1 MIKKIFPVLSMA
13 AVLAAMT
20 GCSEEQTLPVGEGKI
35 YLSTRVNTD
44 VKVESRAEEDELA
57 AELGESTK
65 IWISNSEGVVRKYD
79 GISSI
84 PADGIKLLSGEYTVK
99 AWAGTAA
106 YASFTD
112 RWFEGSETFTVSA
125 GSSASVEVT
134 CKIANVV
141 ASLKLAEGVDELLTD
156 PSLTVS
162 HKGGSLTFAGE
173 TAANK
178 GYFLMPEGVTALDY
192 VFTATTAEGTPVEK
206 RGTIADVLPAHE
218 YVLNVIADKSIADP
232 SGAGF
237 ITIKIDES
245 MVEVKDDI
253 TITTPPSITGYG
265 FDLSVP
271 VAGESGSVGRRSVYV
286 CAASALTSVRLSG
299 LEGIKDFGFILS
311 TPEILEEVAR
321 KGISCEKTDVDEG
334 QMMKIIFDDIYLNSL
349 PNRDEAYVFT
359 ITATDSS
366 DKTTTAKLTL
376 KISEAPVITNP
387 VKEEDI
393 TFNSL
398 TLESQV
404 AKDNV
409 ETVGFEYRVNDA
421 ADWTY
426 VAGSTASRAAF
437 AKGQVYT
444 ATITGLPYDSTIE
457 YRAVSG
463 PADNPTDFRGDIMT
477 AAMKPTPQLP
487 NSDMETW
494 GTTTYHSN
502 KGPIV
507 PTNNYAEPWTWDCG
521 NHGSITMNKNV
532 TDKSSEKK
540 HGGNYSAKLVSQ
552 FVGMGSIGKHACGN
566 IVFGHYLKTD
576 GTNGIFGFGNRFDF
590 QGLRPSALK
599 LWVHYTPK
607 AADKAT
613 GTHVNKG
620 DMDIAN
626 IFVAIFDGPDMDD
639 TDYSGQVGYVVRT
652 NPKSSRYF
660 DRNASNV
667 IGFGDTD
674 IVNATPGNDMVE
686 LTIPITYKNDTAN
699 IWGIAVVCAASKYGD
714 YYEGGEGSTL
724 YVDDFKLVY

>member
-1 MIKKIFPVLSMA
+1 MIKKIYPVLSMA

-35 YLSTRVNTD
+35 YLSARVNSD
-44 VKVESRAEEDELA
+44 VKVESRAALEDELGA
-57 AELGESTK
+57 TTK
-65 IWISNSEGVVRKYD
+65 LWISNSEGVVRKYD
-79 GISSI
+79 GIDAL
-84 PADGIKLLSGEYTVK
+84 PADGIKLISGEYTVK

-112 RWFEGSETFTVSA
+112 RWFEGSETFTVSS
-125 GSSASVEVT
+125 GSSEAIEVT

-141 ASLKLAEGVDELLTD
+141 ASLKYGEDVADMLTD

-178 GYFLMPEGVTALDY
+178 GYFLMPEGTTTLDY

-218 YVLNVIADKSIADP
+218 YVLNVVADKSVADP
-232 SGAGF
+232 TGAGF
-237 ITIKIDES
+237 ITIIVDES
-245 MVEVKDDI
+245 MVEVKDEV

-265 FDLSVP
+265 FDLTAP
-271 VAGESGSVGRRSVYV
+271 VAGESGSIGRRSVYV
-286 CAASALTSVRLSG
+286 CAASPLKSVRMSG
-299 LEGIKDFGFILS
+299 LVGIDDFGFILS
-311 TPEILEEVAR
+311 TPDILEEVAR
-321 KGISCEKTDVDEG
+321 KGITSEKTDVEEG
-334 QMMKIIFDDIYLNSL
+334 QMMKIIFDDIYLNTL

-359 ITATDSS
+359 ITATDSN
-366 DKTTTAKLTL
+366 DKTTVGRLTL

-387 VKEEDI
+387 VKDSDI

-398 TLESQV
+398 TLESQI
-404 AKDNV
+404 AKDGV
-409 ETVGFEYRVNDA
+409 ETAGFEYRVADA

-426 VAGSTASRAAF
+426 VAGSAASRAAF
-437 AKGQVYT
+437 AKGQTYT
-444 ATITGLPYDSTIE
+444 ATITGLPYDSTVE

-494 GTTTYHSN
+494 GNTTAHSSKN
-502 KGPIV
+502 PIV
-507 PTNNYAEPWTWDCG
+507 PTNNYGEPWTWDCG

-532 TDKSSEKK
+532 TDKSTEKK

-552 FVGMGSIGKHACGN
+552 FVGIGSLGKHACGN
-566 IVFGHYLKTD
+566 IVYGHYLKTD
-576 GTNGIFGFGNRFDF
+576 GTNGIFGFGNKFDF
-590 QGLRPSALK
+590 QGLRPTALK
-599 LWVHYTPK
+599 LWVHYTPA
-607 AADKAT
+607 AADKGT
-613 GTHVNKG
+613 GSHMSKG

-626 IFVAIFDGPDMDD
+626 IFVAVFDGPDMADA
-639 TDYSGQVGYVVRT
+639 DYPGQVGYVVRT
-652 NPKSSRYF
+652 NPKASRYF
-660 DRNASNV
+660 DRNAANLV
-667 IGFGDTD
+667 GFGDTD
-674 IVNATPGNDMVE
+674 IVSATAGSDMVE
-686 LTIPITYKNDTAN
+686 LTIPITYKNTTAN

-714 YYEGGEGSTL
+714 NYEGGEGSTL

>member
-44 VKVESRAEEDELA
+44 VKVESRSELEDELGA
-57 AELGESTK
+57 TTK
-65 IWISNSEGVVRKYD
+65 VWISNSEGVVRKYD
-79 GISSI
+79 GIDAI

-112 RWFEGSETFTVSA
+112 RWFEGSETFTVSS

-178 GYFLMPEGVTALDY
+178 GYFLMPEGVTTLDY

-218 YVLNVIADKSIADP
+218 YVLNVVADKSIADP

-237 ITIKIDES
+237 ITIEIDES

-299 LEGIKDFGFILS
+299 LEGIDDFGFILS
-311 TPEILEEVAR
+311 SPDILEEVAR

-359 ITATDSS
+359 ITATDTSN
-366 DKTTTAKLTL
+366 KTTTAKLTL

-426 VAGSTASRAAF
+426 AAGSTASRAAF
-437 AKGQVYT
+437 AKGQIYT
-444 ATITGLPYDSTIE
+444 ATITGLPYDSKIE

-494 GTTTYHSN
+494 GTTTYHSS

-552 FVGMGSIGKHACGN
+552 FVGIGSAGKHACGN

-576 GTNGIFGFGNRFDF
+576 VTDGIFGFGNKFDF
-590 QGLRPSALK
+590 QGLRPTALK
-599 LWVHYTPK
+599 LWVHYTPA
-607 AADKAT
+607 AADKGT
-613 GTHVNKG
+613 GSHMSKG

-626 IFVAIFDGPDMDD
+626 IFVAIFDGPDMADK
-639 TDYSGQVGYVVRT
+639 DYPGQVGYVVRT
-652 NPKSSRYF
+652 KKSSARYF
-660 DRNASNV
+660 DRNAANLV
-667 IGFGDTD
+667 GFGDTD
-674 IVNATPGNDMVE
+674 IVSATAGSDMVE
-686 LTIPITYKNDTAN
+686 LTIPITYKNTTAN
-699 IWGIAVVCAASKYGD
+699 LWGIAVVCAASKYGD